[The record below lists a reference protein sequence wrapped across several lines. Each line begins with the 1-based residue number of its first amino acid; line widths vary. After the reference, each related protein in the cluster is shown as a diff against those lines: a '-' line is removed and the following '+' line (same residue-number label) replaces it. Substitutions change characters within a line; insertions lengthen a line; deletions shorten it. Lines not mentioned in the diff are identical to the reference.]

1 MVCMHAVDDLEAGNY
16 VAEEDS
22 FSNYMTLH
30 RATVHGKWEE
40 AKTFLEYN
48 NLAIQAPISFRKNTT
63 LHDAAKAGNKDFMD
77 KVVAMM
83 GDNNEVVG
91 VVKNRDGLT
100 ALHIAARFGNK
111 EAGEILVGKNRNL
124 LYERCKRGLL
134 PIHYAACN
142 TLRKPEVFSYFL
154 SVTKNDEDPE
164 VDPYAGPTGAT
175 ILVNLIKSKFY
186 VMAWKLAHEYPDLAR
201 HRTLNNETSPL
212 EAIVKYD
219 YPIFKPKEVAMLNL
233 KLEAVMLVKCLCDKL
248 KIRNETQV
256 ASLAKEAIIQAA
268 YLDIEEVVKNI
279 VEACPN
285 TAYYK
290 DKNGRNILHIAIEN
304 HSTNV
309 FKYVRG
315 NSMLMHDLVDERD
328 KNGNNIV
335 HLAGKLTPPH
345 KLNVNAALQMQQDL
359 QWVKEV
365 QKIAPAYFSSMR
377 NKDEK
382 TPKMVFTDEH
392 KELRKEGEKWMK
404 DTATA
409 CSVVAALIVT
419 VMFAASITVPGGNSD
434 GVLTQG
440 FNGTIVAMG
449 SNNNNVVPNMI
460 NGTIKGPIDETP
472 PDEGLPVFRRRRAFK
487 IFYVHN
493 VDDLE
498 AGNYVAEQDYSS
510 NYLTLHRA
518 TVHGKWEE
526 AQKFLEDNNHAIQA
540 PIGIHKN
547 TALHDAAKAGHKDF
561 MEKAVE
567 MMGDN
572 NTNSKE
578 VGVVKNRDGLTAL
591 HIAAQFGNKEVG
603 EILVGKNPNLLYQ
616 RCNRGLL
623 PIHYAA
629 FNTRRSPEVFRYFR
643 GVTKEDPKVNP
654 YEGPSGATI
663 LVNLIKSKF
672 YVVAMDLANEYPD
685 LARHRTLDNE
695 TSPLEAIV
703 KYDYPIIKDKE
714 ALMLVECLCDK
725 LKTLNGT
732 QVASLAKEAII
743 HAAYLDIEEVVKNIV
758 EAYPIAAYYKD
769 KSGRNILHIAIENR
783 STNVFNFVRE
793 NSMLMHDL
801 VDERDNDGNNIMHLA
816 GKLTPTH
823 ELNVNAALQMQ
834 QELQWVKEVQKIARP
849 HFSLLRNKD
858 EKTPKMVFRDEHKE
872 LRKEG
877 EKWMK
882 DTATACSIVATLIVT
897 VVFAAAITVPGGNS
911 DGVLIQGFNATINN
925 NASINGTI
933 IGPID
938 ETPPKEGLPVFSKR
952 RSFIIFYITNGVS
965 LILSVSSLLIFL
977 SIITSHYGE
986 RDFLTT
992 LPIGLIIGLIT
1003 LVFSVFFMIASF
1015 SATIYLVFGT
1025 VLPVDEKKD
1034 TKSRNWKSTNKVT
1047 GTAGTTLST
1056 INTIRKA
1063 LYLSANT
1070 RNTAVE
1076 KDTIKDSMESMRVMR
1091 PKINLVGR
1099 AFRKAVSA

>member
-1 MVCMHAVDDLEAGNY
+1 MAYQGNNVDDLEAGNY
-16 VAEEDS
+16 VGEEDS

-40 AKTFLEYN
+40 AQKFLEYN

-63 LHDAAKAGNKDFMD
+63 LHDAAKAGNKDFME

-111 EAGEILVGKNRNL
+111 EVGEILVGKNPNL

-233 KLEAVMLVKCLCDKL
+233 KLEAVMVVKCLCDKL
-248 KIRNETQV
+248 KILNETQV

-290 DKNGRNILHIAIEN
+290 DKSGRNILHIAIEN

-365 QKIAPAYFSSMR
+365 QKIAPAYFSSLR

-382 TPKMVFTDEH
+382 TAKMVFTDEH

-404 DTATA
+404 DTASA

-487 IFYVHN
+487 IFYV
-493 VDDLE
+493 
-498 AGNYVAEQDYSS
+498 
-510 NYLTLHRA
+510 
-518 TVHGKWEE
+518 
-526 AQKFLEDNNHAIQA
+526 NN
-540 PIGIHKN
+540 GIS
-547 TALHDAAKAGHKDF
+547 LF
-561 MEKAVE
+561 C
-567 MMGDN
+567 
-572 NTNSKE
+572 S
-578 VGVVKNRDGLTAL
+578 
-591 HIAAQFGNKEVG
+591 
-603 EILVGKNPNLLYQ
+603 
-616 RCNRGLL
+616 
-623 PIHYAA
+623 
-629 FNTRRSPEVFRYFR
+629 
-643 GVTKEDPKVNP
+643 
-654 YEGPSGATI
+654 
-663 LVNLIKSKF
+663 
-672 YVVAMDLANEYPD
+672 
-685 LARHRTLDNE
+685 
-695 TSPLEAIV
+695 
-703 KYDYPIIKDKE
+703 
-714 ALMLVECLCDK
+714 
-725 LKTLNGT
+725 
-732 QVASLAKEAII
+732 VASL
-743 HAAYLDIEEVVKNIV
+743 
-758 EAYPIAAYYKD
+758 
-769 KSGRNILHIAIENR
+769 
-783 STNVFNFVRE
+783 
-793 NSMLMHDL
+793 
-801 VDERDNDGNNIMHLA
+801 
-816 GKLTPTH
+816 
-823 ELNVNAALQMQ
+823 
-834 QELQWVKEVQKIARP
+834 
-849 HFSLLRNKD
+849 
-858 EKTPKMVFRDEHKE
+858 MV
-872 LRKEG
+872 
-877 EKWMK
+877 
-882 DTATACSIVATLIVT
+882 
-897 VVFAAAITVPGGNS
+897 
-911 DGVLIQGFNATINN
+911 
-925 NASINGTI
+925 
-933 IGPID
+933 
-938 ETPPKEGLPVFSKR
+938 
-952 RSFIIFYITNGVS
+952 
-965 LILSVSSLLIFL
+965 FL
-977 SIITSHYGE
+977 SIITSHYRE
-986 RDFLTT
+986 EDFLII
-992 LPIGLIIGLIT
+992 LPLNLIVGLLA
-1003 LVFSVFFMIASF
+1003 LVFSVFFMIAS
-1015 SATIYLVFGT
+1015 SIGTIYLVIGLVISPRRVILI
-1025 VLPVDEKKD
+1025 VLGLTFCLIVLLLYQFPLVLDFARSTLIRPVNLKKL
-1034 TKSRNWKSTNKVT
+1034 
-1047 GTAGTTLST
+1047 GATAHKL
-1056 INTIRKA
+1056 
-1063 LYLSANT
+1063 
-1070 RNTAVE
+1070 
-1076 KDTIKDSMESMRVMR
+1076 
-1091 PKINLVGR
+1091 
-1099 AFRKAVSA
+1099 F

>member
-1 MVCMHAVDDLEAGNY
+1 MHA
-16 VAEEDS
+16 
-22 FSNYMTLH
+22 
-30 RATVHGKWEE
+30 
-40 AKTFLEYN
+40 
-48 NLAIQAPISFRKNTT
+48 
-63 LHDAAKAGNKDFMD
+63 
-77 KVVAMM
+77 
-83 GDNNEVVG
+83 
-91 VVKNRDGLT
+91 
-100 ALHIAARFGNK
+100 
-111 EAGEILVGKNRNL
+111 
-124 LYERCKRGLL
+124 
-134 PIHYAACN
+134 
-142 TLRKPEVFSYFL
+142 
-154 SVTKNDEDPE
+154 
-164 VDPYAGPTGAT
+164 
-175 ILVNLIKSKFY
+175 
-186 VMAWKLAHEYPDLAR
+186 
-201 HRTLNNETSPL
+201 
-212 EAIVKYD
+212 
-219 YPIFKPKEVAMLNL
+219 
-233 KLEAVMLVKCLCDKL
+233 
-248 KIRNETQV
+248 
-256 ASLAKEAIIQAA
+256 
-268 YLDIEEVVKNI
+268 
-279 VEACPN
+279 
-285 TAYYK
+285 
-290 DKNGRNILHIAIEN
+290 
-304 HSTNV
+304 
-309 FKYVRG
+309 
-315 NSMLMHDLVDERD
+315 
-328 KNGNNIV
+328 
-335 HLAGKLTPPH
+335 
-345 KLNVNAALQMQQDL
+345 
-359 QWVKEV
+359 
-365 QKIAPAYFSSMR
+365 
-377 NKDEK
+377 
-382 TPKMVFTDEH
+382 
-392 KELRKEGEKWMK
+392 
-404 DTATA
+404 
-409 CSVVAALIVT
+409 
-419 VMFAASITVPGGNSD
+419 
-434 GVLTQG
+434 
-440 FNGTIVAMG
+440 
-449 SNNNNVVPNMI
+449 
-460 NGTIKGPIDETP
+460 
-472 PDEGLPVFRRRRAFK
+472 
-487 IFYVHN
+487 

-643 GVTKEDPKVNP
+643 GVTKEDPKVDP
-654 YEGPSGATI
+654 YAGPTGATI

-672 YVVAMDLANEYPD
+672 YVVAMDLANEYPN

-801 VDERDNDGNNIMHLA
+801 VDERDNDGNNIA
-816 GKLTPTH
+816 
-823 ELNVNAALQMQ
+823 
-834 QELQWVKEVQKIARP
+834 
-849 HFSLLRNKD
+849 HFGWEIDTYTRTQCECRSFKCNRSCNGLRNKD

-952 RSFIIFYITNGVS
+952 HDAVNGEDFSIYLPLYKASVQGDWGKAETFLGQHNNAIQAPLNSESETALHVAAKAGHASFAERLVARLPADAALDLKARKEGLTPLHLAALYGNIEVAEILLLRDPS
-965 LILSVSSLLIFL
+965 LISRQSNEYL
-977 SIITSHYGE
+977 
-986 RDFLTT
+986 
-992 LPIGLIIGLIT
+992 LPIHYA
-1003 LVFSVFFMIASF
+1003 AS
-1015 SATIYLVFGT
+1015 
-1025 VLPVDEKKD
+1025 
-1034 TKSRNWKSTNKVT
+1034 
-1047 GTAGTTLST
+1047 
-1056 INTIRKA
+1056 
-1063 LYLSANT
+1063 NT
-1070 RNTAVE
+1070 RNSNRVFLNFFHLHTR
-1076 KDTIKDSMESMRVMR
+1076 DS
-1091 PKINLVGR
+1091 PLTQDDHLPTLLVYLIRSKFYGKP
-1099 AFRKAVSA
+1099 AHLASIPLL

>member
-1 MVCMHAVDDLEAGNY
+1 MAYQGNNVDDLEAGNY

-63 LHDAAKAGNKDFMD
+63 LHDAAKAGHKDFME
-77 KVVAMM
+77 KAVEMM

-124 LYERCKRGLL
+124 LYEKCKRGLL

-212 EAIVKYD
+212 EAMVKYD
-219 YPIFKPKEVAMLNL
+219 YPIFKPKQVAMLNL
-233 KLEAVMLVKCLCDKL
+233 KLEAVMVVKCLCDKL
-248 KIRNETQV
+248 KILNETQV

-365 QKIAPAYFSSMR
+365 QKIAPAYFSSLR

-382 TPKMVFTDEH
+382 TAKMVFTDEH

-472 PDEGLPVFRRRRAFK
+472 GPPDEGLPVFRRRRAFK
-487 IFYVHN
+487 IFYV
-493 VDDLE
+493 
-498 AGNYVAEQDYSS
+498 
-510 NYLTLHRA
+510 
-518 TVHGKWEE
+518 
-526 AQKFLEDNNHAIQA
+526 NN
-540 PIGIHKN
+540 GIS
-547 TALHDAAKAGHKDF
+547 LF
-561 MEKAVE
+561 C
-567 MMGDN
+567 
-572 NTNSKE
+572 S
-578 VGVVKNRDGLTAL
+578 
-591 HIAAQFGNKEVG
+591 
-603 EILVGKNPNLLYQ
+603 
-616 RCNRGLL
+616 
-623 PIHYAA
+623 
-629 FNTRRSPEVFRYFR
+629 
-643 GVTKEDPKVNP
+643 
-654 YEGPSGATI
+654 
-663 LVNLIKSKF
+663 
-672 YVVAMDLANEYPD
+672 
-685 LARHRTLDNE
+685 
-695 TSPLEAIV
+695 
-703 KYDYPIIKDKE
+703 
-714 ALMLVECLCDK
+714 
-725 LKTLNGT
+725 
-732 QVASLAKEAII
+732 VASL
-743 HAAYLDIEEVVKNIV
+743 
-758 EAYPIAAYYKD
+758 
-769 KSGRNILHIAIENR
+769 
-783 STNVFNFVRE
+783 
-793 NSMLMHDL
+793 
-801 VDERDNDGNNIMHLA
+801 
-816 GKLTPTH
+816 
-823 ELNVNAALQMQ
+823 
-834 QELQWVKEVQKIARP
+834 
-849 HFSLLRNKD
+849 
-858 EKTPKMVFRDEHKE
+858 MV
-872 LRKEG
+872 
-877 EKWMK
+877 
-882 DTATACSIVATLIVT
+882 
-897 VVFAAAITVPGGNS
+897 
-911 DGVLIQGFNATINN
+911 
-925 NASINGTI
+925 
-933 IGPID
+933 
-938 ETPPKEGLPVFSKR
+938 
-952 RSFIIFYITNGVS
+952 
-965 LILSVSSLLIFL
+965 FL
-977 SIITSHYGE
+977 SIITSHYRE
-986 RDFLTT
+986 EDFLIV
-992 LPIGLIIGLIT
+992 LPLNLIVGLLA
-1003 LVFSVFFMIASF
+1003 LVFSVFFMIAS
-1015 SATIYLVFGT
+1015 SIGTIYLVIGLVISPRRVILI
-1025 VLPVDEKKD
+1025 VLGLTFCLIVLLLYQFPLVLDFARSTLIRPLNLKKL
-1034 TKSRNWKSTNKVT
+1034 
-1047 GTAGTTLST
+1047 GATAH
-1056 INTIRKA
+1056 K
-1063 LYLSANT
+1063 
-1070 RNTAVE
+1070 
-1076 KDTIKDSMESMRVMR
+1076 
-1091 PKINLVGR
+1091 
-1099 AFRKAVSA
+1099 FF